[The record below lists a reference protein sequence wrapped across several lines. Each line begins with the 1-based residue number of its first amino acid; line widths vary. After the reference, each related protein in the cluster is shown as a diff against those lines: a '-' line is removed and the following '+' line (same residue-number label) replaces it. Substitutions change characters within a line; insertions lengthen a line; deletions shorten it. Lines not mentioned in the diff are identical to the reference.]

1 MRGERGSLQSHPFE
15 KPEYDP
21 IADNVF
27 DTLSVVVDPVE
38 WNARI
43 EALRNVA
50 LEVLDI
56 AKRKDV
62 ASCWTPARTSTRP
75 AKTAIG
81 VTGIRERMPSS
92 TRSSMNVWKCF
103 VGKPLVLDRKS
114 GK

>member
-1 MRGERGSLQSHPFE
+1 MRGERGPLQSHAFE

-27 DTLSVVVDPVE
+27 DTLSVVVNPVE

-56 AKRKDV
+56 AKRKD
-62 ASCWTPARTSTRP
+62 S
-75 AKTAIG
+75 
-81 VTGIRERMPSS
+81 RELWDTLEPRHGRRKLPSEL
-92 TRSSMNVWKCF
+92 F
-103 VGKPLVLDRKS
+103 VSVRECRVLREAQ
-114 GK
+114 

>member
-56 AKRKDV
+56 AKRKDSRELWDTGENLDT
-62 ASCWTPARTSTRP
+62 ACESCH
-75 AKTAIG
+75 
-81 VTGIRERMPSS
+81 
-92 TRSSMNVWKCF
+92 RSHWY
-103 VGKPLVLDRKS
+103 P
-114 GK
+114 

>member
-38 WNARI
+38 RNTRI

-56 AKRKDV
+56 AKRKD
-62 ASCWTPARTSTRP
+62 S
-75 AKTAIG
+75 
-81 VTGIRERMPSS
+81 RELWD
-92 TRSSMNVWKCF
+92 T
-103 VGKPLVLDRKS
+103 L
-114 GK
+114 